1 MATWAFYQEAA
12 LTNAYTALS
21 CTATT
26 STFHVWLGSTT
37 TGRKLVSTTT
47 GGNLSIAVADST
59 TGGHA
64 TTAVK
69 LATTTG
75 GIAGATPGAA
85 LTIGAYLNGGTSGAF
100 EFYAQFTD
108 AVGDGVFSNEI
119 SLTVSPGAKEQ
130 AVT

>member
-1 MATWAFYQEAA
+1 MADWKFYQESAM
-12 LTNAYTALS
+12 TNAYTSFA
-21 CTATT
+21 CPATV
-26 STFHVWLGSTT
+26 STFHIWLGSTT
-37 TGRKLVSTTT
+37 TGRKIVSTTT

-75 GIAGATPGAA
+75 GLAGATPGAA
-85 LTIGAYLNGGTSGAF
+85 LTIGTSVVGGTPF

-108 AVGDGVFSNEI
+108 AVGNGVYDATI
-119 SLTVSPGAKEQ
+119 SLYVSPGAKEQ